1 MPQQGPAFLWLML
14 GAAALSDLV
23 LALWVRPKVRIDAPA
38 EVFVGQASAMTIDC
52 DRPLADVQVSIDWP
66 EGLSQ
71 GGQVEINGAFLSVP
85 FRGVRRGMWEV
96 GMVWLTWPSRFRLF
110 ELVPKIAAELSIAVV
125 PDIRPVQSGEIT
137 VTVKSE
143 LYGVKENALIGE
155 GSEFH
160 QLRDFVPGMDIRSID
175 WKRSARHRS
184 LVAKDMRAERNH
196 HVVVCVDCGRLMRE
210 EIGGLPKLDH
220 AINAALALAW
230 ASAVGGDLTGF
241 FAYDARPRI
250 YAPPEPGRLAFARIR
265 SLSAEIDYAGAE
277 ANHTLAFAELNARS
291 PRRSLLVVFSDFV
304 DTTTAELLVENLG
317 VLARRHAILFVA
329 IREPDET
336 GVGTGAAAGLDDV
349 ARTVVRADSLAERR
363 RVLEALNRLGITVL
377 DCAPGTVTARVISA
391 YLDLKLREVI

>member
-1 MPQQGPAFLWLML
+1 MFLWLML
-14 GAAALSDLV
+14 GIAAVVDLV
-23 LALWVRPKVRIDAPA
+23 LALRVRPNVRIDAPA
-38 EVFVGQASAMTIDC
+38 EVFVGQTAALTIEC
-52 DRPLADVQVSIDWP
+52 NRELQGVEVAVDWP
-66 EGLSQ
+66 GGLTPEPREA
-71 GGQVEINGAFLSVP
+71 GMDGAFLSVP
-85 FRGVRRGMWEV
+85 FRGVRRGMWEI
-96 GMVWLTWPSRFRLF
+96 GAIWLTWPSRFALF
-110 ELVPKIAAELSIAVV
+110 ELVPSVTPELSVAVV

-137 VTVKSE
+137 VRVKSE

-329 IREPDET
+329 IRDPDEAK
-336 GVGTGAAAGLDDV
+336 VGAGAAVGLDDV
-349 ARTVVRADSLAERR
+349 ARAVVRADALAERR

-377 DCAPGTVTARVISA
+377 DCAPGTVTTRVISA